1 MRQVNPLLARLAAA
15 SGDERLVG
23 VTEGILDRQRE
34 GTLDADDLRVYAD
47 ALEEAGLPLLAEKYR
62 ARANPAQ

>member
-34 GTLDADDLRVYAD
+34 GCWPKSIGRGQTRRS
-47 ALEEAGLPLLAEKYR
+47 EAPGQRGWRRTTHRQQGSA
-62 ARANPAQ
+62 